1 MEHTVSVEEDTGCAG
16 VFIGHFGLLFKGIPR
31 VVVESGLRDCG
42 KSGKDFRPGEF

>member
-1 MEHTVSVEEDTGCAG
+1 MSVEEDTGGAR